1 MKKIILIAV
10 SIVVTFNANAYD
22 FIVKGLCY
30 NKNADDTTVT
40 VESSTMGKSLNNN
53 VIIPPTVKN
62 KRKTYSVTSI
72 GENAFNCCEN
82 LTSVSIPNSVTS
94 IGEGA
99 FGGCKGLTSVII
111 PNSVTSIGDRAFEG
125 CQNLTSVTIG
135 NSVTSIGKLAF
146 RNCSLESLTIP
157 NSVTAIGENAF
168 MSNCLTSVNWNAKRC
183 LDFSSYNNAPFDLN
197 SLKTITFGDEVENI
211 PAFLCYKR
219 YGLTNVTIP
228 NSVTS
233 IGENAFNC
241 CENLTS
247 VTIPNSVTSIGAGA
261 FGGCEGLTSV
271 IIPNSVTEIGA
282 GAFGGCKGL
291 TSVTIPNS
299 VTSIGDRAFDGCQN
313 LTSVI
318 IGNSVT
324 SIGESTFS
332 GCESLMSVTIGNSVT
347 SIGNKAF
354 WGCKGLTSVTIPNSV
369 TSIGEEA
376 FTLCENLKSVIIPS
390 SVTSIGEE
398 AFTLCEN
405 LKSVIIPNSVTS
417 IADNAFDTWNTEIIG
432 NSDEI
437 KRLRK
442 LDDEIEESIA
452 QEQEYNESLLNSIS
466 QKIGA
471 STYNALSS
479 GRITQGMRLSS
490 IKYYK
495 GEIGRYESENNRGI
509 FYILFLNP
517 LRETNGYTLYEAQ
530 FVSAHYTQN
539 RPYYKFW
546 VNNDVVTSYQR

>member
-1 MKKIILIAV
+1 M
-10 SIVVTFNANAYD
+10 
-22 FIVKGLCY
+22 
-30 NKNADDTTVT
+30 
-40 VESSTMGKSLNNN
+40 
-53 VIIPPTVKN
+53 
-62 KRKTYSVTSI
+62 
-72 GENAFNCCEN
+72 
-82 LTSVSIPNSVTS
+82 
-94 IGEGA
+94 
-99 FGGCKGLTSVII
+99 
-111 PNSVTSIGDRAFEG
+111 
-125 CQNLTSVTIG
+125 
-135 NSVTSIGKLAF
+135 
-146 RNCSLESLTIP
+146 
-157 NSVTAIGENAF
+157 
-168 MSNCLTSVNWNAKRC
+168 
-183 LDFSSYNNAPFDLN
+183 
-197 SLKTITFGDEVENI
+197 
-211 PAFLCYKR
+211 
-219 YGLTNVTIP
+219 NVTIP

-233 IGENAFNC
+233 IGEKAFMS
-241 CENLTS
+241 CENLTN
-247 VTIPNSVTSIGAGA
+247 VN
-261 FGGCEGLTSV
+261 
-271 IIPNSVTEIGA
+271 IPNSVTEIG
-282 GAFGGCKGL
+282 
-291 TSVTIPNS
+291 N
-299 VTSIGDRAFDGCQN
+299 N
-313 LTSVI
+313 
-318 IGNSVT
+318 
-324 SIGESTFS
+324 
-332 GCESLMSVTIGNSVT
+332 
-347 SIGNKAF
+347 AF

-369 TSIGEEA
+369 TSIGAEA
-376 FTLCENLKSVIIPS
+376 FHYCENLTSVIIPN
-390 SVTSIGEE
+390 SVSEIGKE
-398 AFTLCEN
+398 AFQGCYN

-417 IADNAFDTWNTEIIG
+417 IADDAFNTYYTKIIG